1 MTGTQFTIDGKMRE
15 FIVDDLITILQML
28 PKDYK
33 VILASDGEGNNYAPL
48 YKCVIDKVI
57 FDDLGFGELSEYEEG
72 SDSVILFPMS

>member
-33 VILASDGEGNNYAPL
+33 VILARDGEGNNYAPL
-48 YKCVIDKVI
+48 YKLVINKGI
-57 FDDLGFGELSEYEEG
+57 SYDLVLGKLSEYTEVSE
-72 SDSVILFPMS
+72 SIIRLLMS